1 MDIKNKL
8 QQIIKIF
15 SENIIEKENVIKLCL
30 LGLFSGENIFL
41 LGKPGI
47 AKSMIARQVCNLI
60 NDGKYFEYLMNSFS
74 TPEELFGPISLK
86 KLDLDIYERKIDDYL
101 PNSDIVFLDEIWKA
115 SPAIQNTLLNIIN
128 EKIFINGSQ
137 KINVPLKLLVSASNE
152 LPMQN
157 EGLEALYDRFLI
169 RVIVNSVND
178 DQNFI
183 NMLSR
188 NKKENIYFENELKF
202 SIDELDE
209 IKKGIENVKV
219 SKNYLEFI
227 LNLKKE
233 LINQFENSDFYVSD
247 RRWKKIVWVLKTL
260 AFVSNRNELSPL
272 DLLIIPHLIWSKIE
286 EREKINQVFKIIY
299 DKHAISF
306 FDISVDKILNKVDFF
321 QNELKLKSISKNNIN
336 KKYDDI
342 SFNKKG
348 IFLEFKSID
357 IKNEK
362 KYLIP
367 VNIKKDGLSIK
378 YFPYGNDVVEFSA
391 YSNNSINTSNG
402 IELNYY
408 EFENNQWVKKRY
420 NSSLFKM
427 IDKIDVYNFLGISVK
442 PNETTLRTMDSNLL
456 NDLKIQVEL
465 TKKEL
470 EIINVK
476 KEQLINTSQILESIL
491 IPDLNYEIN
500 KLKNI
505 ISSNFNKANL
515 SINRILEE
523 IDQISINNEI
533 LNSNEKINY

>member
-286 EREKINQVFKIIY
+286 EREKINEVFKIIY

-348 IFLEFKSID
+348 FFLEFKSID

-367 VNIKKDGLSIK
+367 VNIKKDDLSIK

-533 LNSNEKINY
+533 VNSNEKINY